1 MAVPVIVTVED
12 EDVHRSHFV
21 ARRVD
26 SSSRPFERYLAGFQ
40 NIRRVQKYVKSQAL
54 MHGVP
59 VIPNYSLDQA
69 LAALIDLVVERATA
83 RLKGEAAR
91 RHPSVPRL
99 GDLEEVRT

>member
-1 MAVPVIVTVED
+1 VLAVPVVVTVED

-26 SSSRPFERYLAGFQ
+26 SSSRPFQRYLAGFQ

-54 MHGVP
+54 MHGVQ

-69 LAALIDLVVERATA
+69 LSAVIDLVVERATEQ
-83 RLKGEAAR
+83 LGTGPKR
-91 RHPSVPRL
+91 RRAVKQVAH
-99 GDLEEVRT
+99 LEGVGR